1 MEMVSI
7 IIVYMLT
14 TSKKCLLALASLTI
28 CLVHSTLLGNAETLR
43 IGTQQSATLVP
54 AEAVRCPQPEITHEM
69 LEQGIKA
76 HCLAKFAIEPSG
88 KHTVEL
94 LSSTGSPE
102 FDELTLDTL
111 RSWQFRPAQ
120 LAGDPVYSVRKIK
133 VEFEV
138 E

>member
-14 TSKKCLLALASLTI
+14 TSKRYLLALASLTL
-28 CLVHSTLLGNAETLR
+28 CLLLNTQIGSAETLR
-43 IGTQQSATLVP
+43 IGTQQSATLIP

-76 HCLAKFAIEPSG
+76 NCLAKFAIEPSG

-111 RSWQFRPAQ
+111 RGWQFRPAQ

>member
-7 IIVYMLT
+7 IIAYMLT
-14 TSKKCLLALASLTI
+14 TPNRNILLMAIATFSMLTASSLAS
-28 CLVHSTLLGNAETLR
+28 AETLR
-43 IGTQQSATLVP
+43 IGTQQSATLIP

-76 HCLAKFAIEPSG
+76 NCLAKFAIEPSG

-111 RSWQFRPAQ
+111 RGWQFRPAQ
-120 LAGDPVYSVRKIK
+120 LAGAPVYSVRKIK

>member
-14 TSKKCLLALASLTI
+14 TSTRNILTLALA
-28 CLVHSTLLGNAETLR
+28 TLSMLSAGSIANAETLR

-76 HCLAKFAIEPSG
+76 NCLAKFAIEPSG

-111 RSWQFRPAQ
+111 RGWQFRPAQ